1 VTEELRVHWD
11 LHETDEQSV
20 SREQQL
26 ARHPE
31 LRRAHE
37 VKIAAA
43 RAALAALDQRVATAL
58 HRRRALEQD
67 IQAFDVQQKRFD
79 QQLLAVTDQKQYLAV
94 QHEIAAVRAK
104 RDTLETEA
112 LELLDQEER
121 ETKARPEK
129 AHALERAE
137 TEARAAFELLDAEAV
152 KLRAELATLEAD
164 RQRASS
170 QLPAPSRQ
178 RYERLRTGRA
188 GRAVAAIDHNACGAC
203 HRGLPPAGLQA
214 ARRRDALLVC
224 DGCGRLMLLPPE
236 DVAPA

>member
-1 VTEELRVHWD
+1 VTEELRVHWE

-37 VKIAAA
+37 AKVAAA
-43 RAALAALDQRVATAL
+43 RAVLAAIDQRLATAL
-58 HRRRALEQD
+58 QRRRALERD
-67 IQAFDVQQKRFD
+67 ITAFDVQQKRFD

-121 ETKARPEK
+121 ESKVRPEK
-129 AHALERAE
+129 AHVLERAE
-137 TEARAAFELLDAEAV
+137 SEARAAFEALESEGV
-152 KLRAELATLEAD
+152 KLRGELAALEAE
-164 RQRASS
+164 RQRVCA
-170 QLPAPSRQ
+170 QLPPASRQ
-178 RYERLRTGRA
+178 RYERLRSGRS

-236 DVAPA
+236 ASSPA

>member
-1 VTEELRVHWD
+1 MTEELRVHWE

-37 VKIAAA
+37 AKVAAA
-43 RAALAALDQRVATAL
+43 RAVLAAIDQRLASAL
-58 HRRRALEQD
+58 QRRRALERD
-67 IQAFDVQQKRFD
+67 IAAFDVQQKHFEK
-79 QQLLAVTDQKQYLAV
+79 QLLAVTDQKQYLAV
-94 QHEIAAVRAK
+94 QHEISGVRAR

-121 ETKARPEK
+121 ETKARPDK

-137 TEARAAFELLDAEAV
+137 SEASAAFAA
-152 KLRAELATLEAD
+152 LEAE
-164 RQRASS
+164 RQRVCA
-170 QLPAPSRQ
+170 QLPPASRQ
-178 RYERLRTGRA
+178 RYERLRSGRS

-214 ARRRDALLVC
+214 ARRRDALLIC
-224 DGCGRLMLLPPE
+224 DGCGSLMLLPPE
-236 DVAPA
+236 ASSPA